1 MIFVFDAFC
10 LLLVAAGVAL
20 AFVGASATG
29 KDPGTYGRRIAGVM
43 LAAFGL
49 ALGMIATVFY
59 YS

>member
-10 LLLVAAGVAL
+10 LLHVVAGLAL
-20 AFVGASATG
+20 AFMGASRSG

-49 ALGMIATVFY
+49 SIGTIATVFHFA
-59 YS
+59 